1 MDLEE
6 LKIFL
11 TVAEL
16 GSFTRASI
24 RLGATQSGIS
34 RRVQRLEEELEVRLL
49 YRNGRGVSLTDAGV
63 RVKAMTESVFQLINE
78 TREEL
83 SATGANLRGIIT
95 LGLPPSLG
103 ASLSMPL
110 ARRFQ
115 ETYPEAQLRIVEAF
129 SGTLLEWLEAAQ
141 VDLAVL
147 YDARRSPTILTTPLL
162 VETLYLIGRPG
173 HSEKRGFALE
183 SELAEGPFA
192 MSTSA
197 NGLRRV
203 VDAAAAR
210 AGVTMKI
217 TVEMDSLAALKQVV
231 EVGPERCILP
241 MGAVYR
247 EVQAGLLQARQ
258 FEGDNLKALLVTA
271 TPLHRP
277 VTRLMDAT
285 NKLLFEQLQV
295 GAALGMVVGELLP
308 RAARIPSI

>member
-6 LKIFL
+6 LRIFL
-11 TVAEL
+11 TVVEL
-16 GSFTRASI
+16 GSFTKASI
-24 RLGATQSGIS
+24 RLGSTQSGIS
-34 RRVQRLEEELEVRLL
+34 RRVQRLEEELKTRLL
-49 YRNGRGVSLTDAGV
+49 YRNGRGVTLTEAGI
-63 RVKAMTESVFQLINE
+63 RVKAMSEDVFQLIDE

-83 SATGANLRGIIT
+83 SAAGKSLRGAIT

-115 ETYPEAQLRIVEAF
+115 EAHPEVRLRIVEAF
-129 SGTLLEWLEAAQ
+129 SGTLLEWLEGAQ

-147 YDARRSPTILTTPLL
+147 YDARRSPTILTRPLL
-162 VETLYLIGRPG
+162 VETLYLIERATGQA
-173 HSEKRGFALE
+173 RGSYATE
-183 SELAEGPFA
+183 ADLAEGPFA

-210 AGVTMKI
+210 AGVEMKI
-217 TVEMDSLAALKQVV
+217 TIEMDSLAALKQVV

-258 FEGDNLKALLVTA
+258 FAGDNLKALLVTA

-277 VTRLMDAT
+277 VTSLMEAAD
-285 NKLLFEQLQV
+285 KLLFEQLQE
-295 GAALGMVVGELLP
+295 GLTQGLIAGELLH
-308 RAARIPSI
+308 RNGRN